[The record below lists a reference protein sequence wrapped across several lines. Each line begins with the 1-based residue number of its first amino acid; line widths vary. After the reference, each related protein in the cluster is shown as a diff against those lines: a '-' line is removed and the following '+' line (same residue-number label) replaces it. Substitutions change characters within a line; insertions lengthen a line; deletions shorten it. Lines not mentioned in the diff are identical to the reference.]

1 MADDNTYEY
10 NPNLGNDSKKDD
22 TGYNPNL
29 GADDT
34 GFNPN
39 LGADDTGF
47 NPNLGADD
55 TGFNPNAGAEE
66 KKAVTAAAEAVKE
79 EKKDLEEAPKD
90 SGKGKK
96 KKFNSDEIAMFC
108 DQIAML
114 LKGGISVYEG
124 TYMLYSEME
133 DAKTKEVLR
142 QIDLQVKEN
151 IPLYKALTATGAFP
165 EYMVHMVEVGE
176 KTGRLEDVMKSL
188 AEYYERD
195 SRVKAGLRSA
205 IAYPMILFAVMA
217 AIMVVLVW
225 KILPMFERMFTELS
239 SDVAASTENVLTAGL
254 TAGRIIAVIIC
265 AIFAVI
271 LLIVIWS
278 RTKSGAKVLS
288 KAANGFGPIR
298 NIMILMSTGKFIS
311 SIALMMASGMDIR
324 EGLERE
330 IENCDNEI
338 VKHRIEKCLE
348 LYTHS
353 TPFDEAIRQ
362 SGLIVGMEARL
373 ISVAAKTGG
382 TDEIF
387 TKLSEQYNDKTSAAL
402 GRLTTV
408 IETTLVVVLSLMVG
422 AVLLAVMLPLV
433 SMISS
438 VG

>member
-1 MADDNTYEY
+1 
-10 NPNLGNDSKKDD
+10 
-22 TGYNPNL
+22 
-29 GADDT
+29 
-34 GFNPN
+34 
-39 LGADDTGF
+39 
-47 NPNLGADD
+47 
-55 TGFNPNAGAEE
+55 
-66 KKAVTAAAEAVKE
+66 
-79 EKKDLEEAPKD
+79 
-90 SGKGKK
+90 
-96 KKFNSDEIAMFC
+96 
-108 DQIAML
+108 
-114 LKGGISVYEG
+114 
-124 TYMLYSEME
+124 
-133 DAKTKEVLR
+133 
-142 QIDLQVKEN
+142 
-151 IPLYKALTATGAFP
+151 
-165 EYMVHMVEVGE
+165 
-176 KTGRLEDVMKSL
+176 MKSL

-353 TPFDEAIRQ
+353 APFDEAIRQ

>member
-1 MADDNTYEY
+1 
-10 NPNLGNDSKKDD
+10 
-22 TGYNPNL
+22 
-29 GADDT
+29 
-34 GFNPN
+34 
-39 LGADDTGF
+39 
-47 NPNLGADD
+47 
-55 TGFNPNAGAEE
+55 
-66 KKAVTAAAEAVKE
+66 
-79 EKKDLEEAPKD
+79 
-90 SGKGKK
+90 
-96 KKFNSDEIAMFC
+96 
-108 DQIAML
+108 
-114 LKGGISVYEG
+114 
-124 TYMLYSEME
+124 
-133 DAKTKEVLR
+133 
-142 QIDLQVKEN
+142 
-151 IPLYKALTATGAFP
+151 
-165 EYMVHMVEVGE
+165 
-176 KTGRLEDVMKSL
+176 
-188 AEYYERD
+188 
-195 SRVKAGLRSA
+195 
-205 IAYPMILFAVMA
+205 
-217 AIMVVLVW
+217 
-225 KILPMFERMFTELS
+225 
-239 SDVAASTENVLTAGL
+239 
-254 TAGRIIAVIIC
+254 
-265 AIFAVI
+265 
-271 LLIVIWS
+271 IWS

-288 KAANGFGPIR
+288 RAANGFGPIR
-298 NIMILMSTGKFIS
+298 NIMILMATGKFIS

-338 VKHRIEKCLE
+338 VKHRIEKCLD